1 MLKNEAIVNRM
12 LSRWYSMLDE
22 NLMVFLCVHNSLSFD
37 LKPLAEMEPH
47 TKTEPTLYFTDGCQQ
62 SLLYLST
69 DLLEQKKKCNF
80 LDLLLHKTHFHLKLW
95 FCVYIFNAAV
105 QTDHII
111 LLDGSWAVLF
121 FRTKLDF
128 SDPNK
133 QISPIRP
140 FHLSTSLITSQTIHL
155 HNEM

>member
-47 TKTEPTLYFTDGCQQ
+47 TKTEPTLYFTDSCQQ

-69 DLLEQKKKCNF
+69 DLLEQKKN
-80 LDLLLHKTHFHLKLW
+80 
-95 FCVYIFNAAV
+95 VIF
-105 QTDHII
+105 
-111 LLDGSWAVLF
+111 
-121 FRTKLDF
+121 
-128 SDPNK
+128 
-133 QISPIRP
+133 
-140 FHLSTSLITSQTIHL
+140 
-155 HNEM
+155 